1 MVNDLYSTK
10 RLILGRG
17 PPGAMPE
24 NVLFN
29 GLKEHI
35 LECGF
40 AKDQTA
46 GYSPHK
52 KGQRCPSEGPR

>member
-1 MVNDLYSTK
+1 
-10 RLILGRG
+10 
-17 PPGAMPE
+17 MPE

-52 KGQRCPSEGPR
+52 KGQRCPSEAPR